1 MTYEQQI
8 VLRTLQ
14 QVQAKKDNLITK
26 TFEKLKN
33 DDSIKDTVRKLQIDM
48 LDFVELILGC
58 VAEDN
63 GIKIELEERKNN
75 S

>member
-14 QVQAKKDNLITK
+14 QVQAKNDNYILK

-48 LDFVELILGC
+48 LDFFELILGC

-63 GIKIELEERKNN
+63 GIKIEFEERK
-75 S
+75 